1 MAVISSTKD
10 FWMHQ
15 NGLTFSINYFGNP
28 QLIQTSLLAG
38 AVILAYRKDVIGY
51 NAAHNFREWK
61 LQAFPTQLSDTCT
74 YYVHVELSRT
84 GNTAMVIYSP
94 VIRDMQGRTL
104 LSGNRVSGTYDDNVS
119 ADSWFIYIG
128 TLSASVDSD
137 GNTVERTWTDGVYT
151 GTLAT
156 DQYRMEEASGDWVN
170 MFSLNSVTGLIDV
183 LKTISKATINALTV
197 AKEFIFGGKTL
208 TGVAGASDT
217 LDQSKVN
224 DATLPTTGYTKK
236 YVGDE
241 IAALD
246 DHFLIKDDPDTEQ
259 SVAGPV
265 TFEKDVTVQGD
276 HAVGKSQTIGG
287 NQTIGG
293 TQEVKGVQTLHQGF
307 KTPSFFQQGDII
319 QGAQVDADGNAA
331 FTSITAPV
339 MQIYELQYN
348 RKTAVQ
354 EEFIFSDGDAIET
367 VTYIQADGTEID
379 STVYNGEEYS
389 YIRLGV
395 RKQYE
400 GYMTTFKDEDI
411 LYANINIIGESG
423 QPATTGKCWMRV
435 LALDNDLGVEPIS
448 SDGLFIN
455 ALLYSTSQ
463 CPAGVNMAPTPHMI
477 ISRHGNA
484 GIDEDGK
491 AKYPE
496 RQSVFIIST
505 ASENMVM
512 LRGISAPIIPQT
524 DAYAIVSG
532 KLPKSLFD
540 KVHSYASYIS
550 KDDPVSYARYGI
562 FENMIQLDHEGSP
575 IKTER
580 YRGVWSEDI
589 AKGDED
595 NRYRSKYATD
605 ITYYDTVSHEGS
617 KWACE
622 DDKTTEAPSDSSTKW
637 TKIVSKG
644 DDGTSIKV
652 SGSYETI
659 EAFHAEWMKDGAWV
673 APPDESQCYV
683 VAGDLYVW
691 VQNDAKWDN
700 VGRFKGD
707 KGDKGDS
714 VTGSTIQYA
723 VNQSMTTKPNEDEF
737 IDDYPTVINEGDVLW
752 TRTRVNFDNAT
763 IKTEWAYSASRQG
776 KNGLDN
782 SSVTFE
788 LQPNVT
794 TIYIHD
800 EDNLSTESINL
811 TVRKATSKG
820 VEIIDNNA
828 DLEADG
834 FKLQYTYDG
843 ILEDRKDIVLNP
855 ETILLEDGSE
865 MLLEDDSA
873 AELEFTVEDILNV
886 KNYIEFY
893 LVNVDTNEIWA
904 TCTVAVVHDGES
916 LTSLIVTP
924 KTIFANVVAGGNKI
938 IDPTKEHTIVFQI
951 KKGDKPQLL
960 SNYTI
965 EVSAGGLVLANIK
978 DEDSYTK
985 SFVITCRNG
994 SSIPPTHTI
1003 TATKGSL
1010 TITEEV
1016 TIHPVQQ
1023 GLVGSSGKLYYSMG
1037 YWDETTAAE
1046 KYYVNDDKRI
1056 CYIYHVDSFYE
1067 RTDNPLKTYKDENGK
1082 TRYYPPNE
1090 EVANFGSS
1098 GGWAVMP
1105 KYSAIIADFIM
1116 ANFARFGS
1124 PNGGVFYS
1132 NLLFSAMGLD
1142 KAGNQVPYDTYS
1154 DSMFV
1159 GDDENGYRLSGD
1171 ITPNLFLDF
1180 LTGAIKGNKFNEP
1193 FVKIPSMNEKESAG
1207 YLMDANVG
1215 HNVSIGRRANNIGYN
1230 PVALF
1235 LPPSE
1240 ASFDV
1245 DGANCSIIVQAKA
1258 NTSDRSD
1265 YDAWDEEDVLK
1276 GIGNKIVMLCSD
1288 GMIAKTGE
1296 QSNTTFMVNGV
1307 QTKFLFL
1314 EHGGFVKL
1322 KSCEVDEGVIWIVEN
1337 QTDFE
1342 PIKVKVSIKNEAVVI
1357 DGNNPEYEFDCTAI
1371 DTFYTMSMGIAYGS
1385 KYIRG
1390 IMDKND
1396 SESKLLY
1403 NVIISKNEDDV
1414 NYVHSCI
1421 FSGTE

>member
-1 MAVISSTKD
+1 MAKNNTYYINKRALTFTPNYQGLRDVVYVSIVSGAAISVMVPGVPELGFDVNADYQRWSLTATTTKLGTTGAYFIYARLQRSVKKAMIIFSVND
-10 FWMHQ
+10 YNVDGSVGQGESATEESADYWYIKIGSITASKTSGGTDVDRVLEYDSGMLGTPQGNTENNAALDEMFEFNSSDKTIKVKHPLVNLIA
-15 NGLTFSINYFGNP
+15 NGLAKFNGIVEFAKGIKIFGKT
-28 QLIQTSLLAG
+28 IES
-38 AVILAYRKDVIGY
+38 
-51 NAAHNFREWK
+51 F
-61 LQAFPTQLSDTCT
+61 
-74 YYVHVELSRT
+74 
-84 GNTAMVIYSP
+84 
-94 VIRDMQGRTL
+94 
-104 LSGNRVSGTYDDNVS
+104 
-119 ADSWFIYIG
+119 IG
-128 TLSASVDSD
+128 TPEDKTEAD
-137 GNTVERTWTDGVYT
+137 
-151 GTLAT
+151 TLA
-156 DQYRMEEASGDWVN
+156 ESE
-170 MFSLNSVTGLIDV
+170 
-183 LKTISKATINALTV
+183 
-197 AKEFIFGGKTL
+197 
-208 TGVAGASDT
+208 DT
-217 LDQSKVN
+217 LVTPKFVKAYGDLSYVSKVN
-224 DATLPTTGYTKK
+224 DDSVEGNIAFKK
-236 YVGDE
+236 D
-241 IAALD
+241 I
-246 DHFLIKDDPDTEQ
+246 
-259 SVAGPV
+259 SVAGN
-265 TFEKDVTVQGD
+265 TTTNTLDVRED
-276 HAVGKSQTIGG
+276 ATIQG
-287 NQTIGG
+287 NQTING

-307 KTPSFFQQGDII
+307 KTPNFFQQGDII

-354 EEFIFSDGDAIET
+354 EEFIFSDGDTIET

-379 STVYNGEEYS
+379 STAYDGEEYS

-411 LYANINIIGESG
+411 LYSNVNIIGESG
-423 QPATTGKCWMRV
+423 KPATTGKCWMRV
-435 LALDNDLGVEPIS
+435 LALNNDLGVGPIS

-524 DAYAIVSG
+524 GAYAIVSG

-562 FENMIQLDHEGSP
+562 FENMIQLDHEGLP

-580 YRGVWSEDI
+580 YRGVWSKTI
-589 AKGDED
+589 AEGDED

-622 DDKTTEAPSDSSTKW
+622 DDKTTEPPSDSSTKW
-637 TKIVSKG
+637 TKIVS
-644 DDGTSIKV
+644 
-652 SGSYETI
+652 
-659 EAFHAEWMKDGAWV
+659 
-673 APPDESQCYV
+673 
-683 VAGDLYVW
+683 
-691 VQNDAKWDN
+691 
-700 VGRFKGD
+700 

-723 VNQSMTTKPNEDEF
+723 VNQSMTTKPNENEF
-737 IDDYPTVINEGDVLW
+737 IPAYPTTINEGDVLW

-811 TVRKATSKG
+811 TVRKTTSKG

-828 DLEADG
+828 DLLADG

-843 ILEDRKDIVLNP
+843 ILDDRKDIILNP

-893 LVNVDTNEIWA
+893 LVKTDNNEIWA

-965 EVSAGGLVLANIK
+965 KVSAGGLVLANIK

-985 SFVITCRNG
+985 SFVISCRNG

-1067 RTDNPLKTYKDENGK
+1067 RTDNPLKTYKDEDGK
-1082 TRYYPPNE
+1082 TRYYTPNK
-1090 EVANFGSS
+1090 EVEYFGSN
-1098 GGWAVMP
+1098 GGWAVMQ

-1116 ANFARFGS
+1116 AKFARFGS

-1142 KAGNQVPYDTYS
+1142 ENGNQVPYDGYS
-1154 DSMFV
+1154 DKMFV
-1159 GDDENGYRLSGD
+1159 GDDENGYRLSGSV
-1171 ITPNLFLDF
+1171 TPNLFLDF

-1193 FVKIPSMNEKESAG
+1193 FVKIPSMNAKESAG

-1215 HNVSIGRRANNIGYN
+1215 HNVSIGRRANGKLYY
-1230 PVALF
+1230 PFALF

-1240 ASFDV
+1240 SSFDV

-1258 NTSDRSD
+1258 NTSDRD
-1265 YDAWDEEDVLK
+1265 KNDKWNETDPLI

-1342 PIKVKVSIKNEAVVI
+1342 PIKVKVTIKNEAVVI
-1357 DGNNPEYEFDCTAI
+1357 DGNNPEYEFDCAAI

-1390 IMDKND
+1390 IMDKSNGT
-1396 SESKLLY
+1396 SKLLY
-1403 NVIISKNEDDV
+1403 YVTISKNENDV

>member
-10 FWMHQ
+10 FWMHP
-15 NGLTFSINYFGNP
+15 NGLTIDINYFGNP

-38 AVILAYRKDVIGY
+38 AVILAYRKDIIGY

-137 GNTVERTWTDGVYT
+137 GNTVERAWTDGVYT

-183 LKTISKATINALTV
+183 LKTISKATINVLTV
-197 AKEFIFGGKTL
+197 AKEFVFGGKTL

-241 IAALD
+241 IDALD

-265 TFEKDVTVQGD
+265 AFEKDVTVQGD
-276 HAVGKSQTIGG
+276 HAIGG

-307 KTPSFFQQGDII
+307 KTPNFFQQGDII

-339 MQIYELQYN
+339 MQIYELSYN

-354 EEFIFSDGDAIET
+354 EEFIFSDGDTIEA

-379 STVYNGEEYS
+379 STAYDGEEYS

-411 LYANINIIGESG
+411 LYSNVNIIGESG
-423 QPATTGKCWMRV
+423 KPATTGKCWMRV

-455 ALLYSTSQ
+455 ALLYPASQ
-463 CPAGVNMAPTPHMI
+463 CPAGVNMTPTPHMI

-484 GIDEDGK
+484 GIDEDSN

-496 RQSVFIIST
+496 RQSVFIMST

-524 DAYAIVSG
+524 GAYAIVSG
-532 KLPKSLFD
+532 KLPQSLFD

-562 FENMIQLDHEGSP
+562 FENMIQLDHEGLP

-580 YRGVWSEDI
+580 YRGVWSEAI

-605 ITYYDTVSHEGS
+605 ITYYDTVSYEGS

-622 DDKTTEAPSDSSTKW
+622 DDKTEEAPSDSSPKW

-659 EAFHAEWMKDGAWV
+659 EAFHAAWMKDGAWV

-691 VQNDAKWDN
+691 VQDDAVWSN

-707 KGDKGDS
+707 KGDKGDG

-723 VNQSMTTKPNEDEF
+723 INQSMTTKPNENEF
-737 IDDYPTVINEGDVLW
+737 SDDYPTAINEGDVLW

-782 SSVTFE
+782 SAVTFE

-811 TVRKATSKG
+811 TVRKTTSKG

-828 DLEADG
+828 DLLADG

-843 ILEDRKDIVLNP
+843 ILDDRKDIVLNP

-893 LVNVDTNEIWA
+893 LVKTDTNEIWA

-916 LTSLIVTP
+916 TLSVELSIKDITV
-924 KTIFANVVAGGNKI
+924 NVNVETEPWEVL
-938 IDPTKEHTIVFQI
+938 DPTTEYQVNVQV
-951 KKGDKPQLL
+951 KKGGVAQDLSKYTL
-960 SNYTI
+960 SNRSNTDVSNSKDTFGFITI
-965 EVSAGGLVLANIK
+965 DA
-978 DEDSYTK
+978 YTK
-985 SFVITCRNG
+985 AVILPIANG
-994 SSIPPTHTI
+994 MPFSNLPKWVDFTAVNKSHTNRKASDKLYIKSSQRGWTGPMGNDGASYYPQGEWDANTEYV
-1003 TATKGSL
+1003 ATKNSDGVVIARPIVYHDPL
-1010 TITEEV
+1010 KNGNGT
-1016 TIHPVQQ
+1016 
-1023 GLVGSSGKLYYSMG
+1023 
-1037 YWDETTAAE
+1037 
-1046 KYYVNDDKRI
+1046 YYVLEADKSIDDDPVEFSPSVWRAFQSFEYLFTKVLMAQWAQLADAVFHGSYMFSSYGVDANGNRN
-1056 CYIYHVDSFYE
+1056 IYSNFQDNENNMFDSVVI
-1067 RTDNPLKTYKDENGK
+1067 NGK
-1082 TRYYPPNE
+1082 STYRLNGKFTPNI
-1090 EVANFGSS
+1090 FL
-1098 GGWAVMP
+1098 
-1105 KYSAIIADFIM
+1105 DLL
-1116 ANFARFGS
+1116 
-1124 PNGGVFYS
+1124 NGG
-1132 NLLFSAMGLD
+1132 A
-1142 KAGNQVPYDTYS
+1142 
-1154 DSMFV
+1154 
-1159 GDDENGYRLSGD
+1159 
-1171 ITPNLFLDF
+1171 
-1180 LTGAIKGNKFNEP
+1180 KFNCLSEP
-1193 FVKIPSMNEKESAG
+1193 FVQMKPSTSLYKIDPSIA
-1207 YLMDANVG
+1207 
-1215 HNVSIGRRANNIGYN
+1215 HNVSVQYGRGNNPAMIFM
-1230 PVALF
+1230 PESDSLT
-1235 LPPSE
+1235 
-1240 ASFDV
+1240 
-1245 DGANCSIIVQAKA
+1245 DGANCTVVYQSNSMTGAVHEMDGVEWGKNLGNKLVILCADGRMRNA
-1258 NTSDRSD
+1258 SDETDRS
-1265 YDAWDEEDVLK
+1265 E
-1276 GIGNKIVMLCSD
+1276 GF
-1288 GMIAKTGE
+1288 
-1296 QSNTTFMVNGV
+1296 FMVNGIP
-1307 QTKFLFL
+1307 TRMLFIAP
-1314 EHGGFVKL
+1314 GDVVKL
-1322 KSCEVDEGVIWIVEN
+1322 KSVEIANKKRVWVVEN
-1337 QTDFE
+1337 QSDF
-1342 PIKVKVSIKNEAVVI
+1342 SIMQSN
-1357 DGNNPEYEFDCTAI
+1357 
-1371 DTFYTMSMGIAYGS
+1371 FYF
-1385 KYIRG
+1385 K
-1390 IMDKND
+1390 KND
-1396 SESKLLY
+1396 GDVADLFNVECNNVGWYPQGMDSSFASARIMAKAPDNTTPLNY
-1403 NVIISKNEDDV
+1403 NVYLEDGSLEA
-1414 NYVHSCI
+1414 Y
-1421 FSGTE
+1421 